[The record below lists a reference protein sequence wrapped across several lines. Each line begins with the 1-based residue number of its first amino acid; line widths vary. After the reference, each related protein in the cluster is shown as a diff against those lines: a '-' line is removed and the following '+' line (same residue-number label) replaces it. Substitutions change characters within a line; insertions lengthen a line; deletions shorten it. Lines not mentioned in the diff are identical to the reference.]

1 MDPACLYNMYRTK
14 MKNLGDVFQLSQGS
28 KTQTSGFA
36 LRLILCCQT
45 VCRDAWT
52 DNTVSGG
59 PPRDMIF

>member
-1 MDPACLYNMYRTK
+1 